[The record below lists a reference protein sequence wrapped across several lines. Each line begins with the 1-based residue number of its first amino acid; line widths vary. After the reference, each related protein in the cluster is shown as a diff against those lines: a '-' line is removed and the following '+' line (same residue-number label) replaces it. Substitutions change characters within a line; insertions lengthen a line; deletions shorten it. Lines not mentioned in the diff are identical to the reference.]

1 MFAALG
7 VAMAAGRD
15 ALDAARLA
23 VAAGAL
29 NVTRHGLGTGNRR
42 DIEALSERVSVEP
55 ATEPVGRR

>member
-1 MFAALG
+1 
-7 VAMAAGRD
+7 MAAGRD

-42 DIEALSERVSVEP
+42 DIDALEQRVSVESADEP
-55 ATEPVGRR
+55 AGRR